1 MFIFLDQL
9 VISLAVYEI
18 KNCLLLFIRGQFI
31 FSIGYARG
39 DALSLD
45 DLTSK

>member
-9 VISLAVYEI
+9 VISLAQYETKKLPSAFQEGSFVYTRE
-18 KNCLLLFIRGQFI
+18 
-31 FSIGYARG
+31 